1 MQPPEGPPV
10 CTALIVPPSGAPP
23 PISSTICR
31 RVVPIGT
38 STRPV
43 LRILPARAKTLVPLL
58 FSVPMPANQSA
69 PLRMIGGT
77 LAKVSTLL
85 ISVGHA
91 PQARARP
98 GRAGAAGACRAGP
111 RSRRS
116 APSPRR
122 RRTPR
127 RRCGCRS

>member
-10 CTALIVPPSGAPP
+10 CTALIVPPSGTPP
-23 PISSTICR
+23 PISSTISR

-43 LRILPARAKTLVPLL
+43 LRTLPARAKTLVPLL

-69 PLRMIGGT
+69 PSRMMAGT

-85 ISVGHA
+85 IRVGQA
-91 PQARARP
+91 PEP
-98 GRAGAAGACRAGP
+98 LSAG
-111 RSRRS
+111 
-116 APSPRR
+116 
-122 RRTPR
+122 
-127 RRCGCRS
+127 